1 MADLTFPELQ
11 QKMQLE
17 KKKSKDV
24 KYAFRNA
31 EDIYTTFKELKSD
44 WSVIVTDEL
53 IELAGK
59 IFVKA
64 TAVAFNDETNEKYQ
78 STAYSELSPVPVFNT
93 QKGQIKQMQDPQ
105 WTGAVS
111 SYARKYALQG
121 LFAIGEK
128 DVDDLPVNED
138 QQQIS
143 NQNQKQKPENKQTQ
157 SDLISNDQYK
167 EVYGKVRVWAQLK
180 NANFDQVSNYVL
192 QHFKI
197 SDFHD
202 IPEEHFETVMSYLNS
217 QIAKAQG
224 QNFNNL

>member
-1 MADLTFPELQ
+1 MAELSFPELQ

-128 DVDDLPVNED
+128 DVDDLPVSED
-138 QQQIS
+138 RQQIS
-143 NQNQKQKPENKQTQ
+143 NQNQKQEPENKQNQ

>member
-1 MADLTFPELQ
+1 MASLTFPELQ

-17 KKKSKDV
+17 KKKSRDV

-93 QKGQIKQMQDPQ
+93 QKGQIKQMQEPQ

-128 DVDDLPVNED
+128 DVDDLPVSED
-138 QQQIS
+138 QQQTS
-143 NQNQKQKPENKQTQ
+143 NQNQKPENKQSQ

-167 EVYGKVRVWAQLK
+167 EVYGKVRIWAQLK
-180 NANFDQVSNYVL
+180 NANFDQVANYVL

-197 SDFHD
+197 RDFHD

>member
-1 MADLTFPELQ
+1 MASLTFPELQ

-17 KKKSKDV
+17 KKKSSDV

-64 TAVAFNDETNEKYQ
+64 TVVAFNDETNEKYQ

-93 QKGQIKQMQDPQ
+93 QKGQIKQMQEPQ

-128 DVDDLPVNED
+128 DVDDLPVSED
-138 QQQIS
+138 QQQTS
-143 NQNQKQKPENKQTQ
+143 NQNQKPENKQSQ

-167 EVYGKVRVWAQLK
+167 EVYGKVRIWAQLK
-180 NANFDQVSNYVL
+180 NANFDQVANYVL

-197 SDFHD
+197 RDFHD